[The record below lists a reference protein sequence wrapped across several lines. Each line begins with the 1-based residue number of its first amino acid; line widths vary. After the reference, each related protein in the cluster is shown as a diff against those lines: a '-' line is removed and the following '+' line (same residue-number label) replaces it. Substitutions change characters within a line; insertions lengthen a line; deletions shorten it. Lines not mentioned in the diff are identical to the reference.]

1 MGNANGGGSG
11 SFRGE
16 HIISSSYHTRA
27 LGTDGSGS
35 GGKIIS
41 HDGVVVH
48 T

>member
-16 HIISSSYHTRA
+16 HIISSSYHKRPLATNS
-27 LGTDGSGS
+27 SGP
-35 GGKIIS
+35 GN
-41 HDGVVVH
+41 HHGVVVN

>member
-16 HIISSSYHTRA
+16 HIISASYHIRPLA
-27 LGTDGSGS
+27 INESVHGPIG
-35 GGKIIS
+35 
-41 HDGVVVH
+41 HHGVVVN